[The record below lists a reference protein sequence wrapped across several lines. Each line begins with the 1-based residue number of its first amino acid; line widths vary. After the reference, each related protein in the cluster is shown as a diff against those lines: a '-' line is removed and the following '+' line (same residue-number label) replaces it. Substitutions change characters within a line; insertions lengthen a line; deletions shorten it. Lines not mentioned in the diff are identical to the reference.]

1 MPQPTDNAA
10 GNQIF
15 TNARNEF
22 LASLPSLPSSQQN
35 LFSPCA
41 SGQQLLEQVK
51 SLDCISKK
59 KRLAERRLSP
69 IKKFIEVLQ
78 SYFSAVDVLVQ
89 CDPVHAA
96 TVWGALRLIFQVCSD
111 CFTLKSPR
119 LKVSSY

>member
-10 GNQIF
+10 GNNIF
-15 TNARNEF
+15 THARNEF

-35 LFSPCA
+35 SFSQCT
-41 SGQQLLEQVK
+41 SGQQLLEHVK

-89 CDPVHAA
+89 CDPIHAA

-111 CFTLKSPR
+111 CVTFKSSR
-119 LKVSSY
+119 LKAFSY

>member
-1 MPQPTDNAA
+1 MPQPTDNGS
-10 GNQIF
+10 GNKIF
-15 TNARNEF
+15 TDARNEF

-41 SGQQLLEQVK
+41 SGQQLLEYVK

-59 KRLAERRLSP
+59 KRLAERWLSP

-89 CDPVHAA
+89 CDPIHAG
-96 TVWGALRLIFQVCSD
+96 TIWGALRLIFQVCSD
-111 CFTLKSPR
+111 CSTLKTP
-119 LKVSSY
+119 